1 MENKKLY
8 IIISII
14 SLILMIPGCIWN
26 CSVLNMFSSIGCSGI
41 AASIMAIYIDRN
53 SERKEELRLAKART
67 LYFKSINSQLNMI
80 FERIMWFDAR
90 MNESQFNWSL
100 QPHEYSTL
108 KYMLGANTI
117 YKERGTLSFDEAE
130 KRLKKIGEKYNLE
143 EQKKMTKE
151 ELGKVQKMFR
161 IIASSS
167 NYLLNAANEI
177 KENKLTLEIADYMD
191 MDKIDSLLNDISFG
205 IGLMDSPDKNYA
217 AAIDSLLSA
226 SKIIREVG
234 QYTDTIR
241 IGLHGSIQINEL

>member
-8 IIISII
+8 IIITII

-26 CSVLNMFSSIGCSGI
+26 CSVLNMISSIGCSGI
-41 AASIMAIYIDRN
+41 AASIMAIYIERN

-67 LYFKSINSQLNMI
+67 LYFKSINNQLNMI

-90 MNESQFNWSL
+90 MNDSRFNWSL

-130 KRLKKIGEKYNLE
+130 ERLKKIGKKYNLE
-143 EQKKMTKE
+143 EQKKMTQE

-161 IIASSS
+161 IIACSS

-177 KENKLTLEIADYMD
+177 KENKLTLEIVDYMD

-205 IGLMDSPDKNYA
+205 IGLMDSPDKNYG

-234 QYTDTIR
+234 QYTDNIR